1 MATSVLK
8 GKLSD
13 WLRRAIECLHT
24 PEMRLTIIKCFDVN
38 GKFDEIRKCAAI
50 RRESVVQTE
59 LDVAAMLAAFAQ
71 MIGGNLT
78 EEQQDN
84 LEEDKE
90 YDPVDDLTECLEVD
104 EDADAGVEGS

>member
-1 MATSVLK
+1 
-8 GKLSD
+8 
-13 WLRRAIECLHT
+13 
-24 PEMRLTIIKCFDVN
+24 MRLTIIKCFDVN
-38 GKFDEIRKCAAI
+38 GKFDEIRKRAAI

-104 EDADAGVEGS
+104 EDADAGVEGSRFKLPSKKYFIIYK